1 MLLALP
7 TMWYSVAAE
16 PTSPT
21 AGWPSKPTRNRAFS
35 AGKERLCQ
43 GMQRK
48 GVSMSRWNDRAVA
61 GAVGVLMSLCACPA
75 LADDVADFYKGK
87 TLTIVVGPRSAN
99 RLRHLRPYSC
109 PSSRT
114 SYPWQTIGCSAPAD
128 LHW

>member
-1 MLLALP
+1 MTSRLGAAMCQLP
-7 TMWYSVAAE
+7 DSSSFTTITDRPAFPANSSLGWRASG
-16 PTSPT
+16 
-21 AGWPSKPTRNRAFS
+21 AG
-35 AGKERLCQ
+35 
-43 GMQRK
+43 
-48 GVSMSRWNDRAVA
+48 RAVA
-61 GAVGVLMSLCACPA
+61 GAVGVLMRLCACPA
-75 LADDVADFYKGK
+75 SADDVADFYKGK